1 MNIAIFLFVMSMTVK
16 ILFKIRNN
24 ICCISAKNKV
34 TCLLMVFY
42 LSEEIIWKQYIC

>member
-24 ICCISAKNKV
+24 IYCISAKNS
-34 TCLLMVFY
+34 Y
-42 LSEEIIWKQYIC
+42 LPSNGILIIRRNNL